1 MLKQIAVK
9 PLELVIMTVF
19 QDILG
24 FLKKFYSEEFS
35 SLTYSSGISVNGL
48 GGIVCIFV
56 SLGKERTYQDLSS
69 ATV

>member
-9 PLELVIMTVF
+9 PLELVITTVF

-35 SLTYSSGISVNGL
+35 PYLL
-48 GGIVCIFV
+48 
-56 SLGKERTYQDLSS
+56 
-69 ATV
+69 